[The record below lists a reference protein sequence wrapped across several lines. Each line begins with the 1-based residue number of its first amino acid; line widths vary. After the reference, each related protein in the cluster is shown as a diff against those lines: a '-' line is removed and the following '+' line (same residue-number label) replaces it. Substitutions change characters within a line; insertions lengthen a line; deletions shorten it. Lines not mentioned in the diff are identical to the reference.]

1 MDKDFKSRLQQFELP
16 PPPGSWDRLADALDQ
31 DALEFPRRLQQYE
44 EIPPAG
50 AWDKIASAIIDN
62 PPEAETKPYRINR
75 KTIGWVAAAA
85 AVIIAI
91 AVIFP
96 FNNQRSEQNSN
107 PGLVD
112 AGITPGNRVVKVTR
126 DTATLPSNIQ
136 REREQ
141 EQDVAINK
149 NSSKKQVSRQDDV
162 EDPGPVAMLDYIPA
176 QMNNPRKFAFT
187 DADENYMTYTD
198 DDGYVGRLPKKLYDV
213 FECAT
218 REMVC
223 RAKIRDLQ
231 SRVASSAVSS
241 DFTGVLQMLRNLQEN
256 Q

>member
-16 PPPGSWDRLADALDQ
+16 PPPGSWERLADALDQ
-31 DALEFPRRLQQYE
+31 DALDFPRRLQQYE
-44 EIPPAG
+44 STPPPG
-50 AWDKIASAIIDN
+50 AWNKIASAIIDN
-62 PPEAETKPYRINR
+62 PMETMVIPMSSRR
-75 KTIGWVAAAA
+75 KKFAWIAAAA
-85 AVIIAI
+85 AVVIAI
-91 AVIFP
+91 FLVFP
-96 FNNQRSEQNSN
+96 FGNSGNNET
-107 PGLVD
+107 
-112 AGITPGNRVVKVTR
+112 ITPGIVNAGIIPRNKPVEVVP
-126 DTATLPSNIQ
+126 DTGSTPAST
-136 REREQ
+136 EED
-141 EQDVAINK
+141 QDITINK
-149 NSSKKQVSRQDDV
+149 TPVSKQSSSQYDD
-162 EDPGPVAMLDYIPA
+162 EDPGPIAMLEYAPA
-176 QMNNPRKFAFT
+176 QVNNQRRFSFT

>member
-1 MDKDFKSRLQQFELP
+1 MDKDFKSRLRQFELP
-16 PPPGSWDRLADALDQ
+16 PPPGSWERLADALDQ

-44 EIPPAG
+44 AAPPAG
-50 AWDKIASAIIDN
+50 AWNKIASAITN
-62 PPEAETKPYRINR
+62 KPVETEGKPYRINR
-75 KTIGWVAAAA
+75 RVIGWVAAAA
-85 AVIIAI
+85 AVIFAI
-91 AVIFP
+91 VMIFP
-96 FNNQRSEQNSN
+96 FNDQRNEVNSN
-107 PGLVD
+107 PGIVN
-112 AGITPGNRVVKVTR
+112 ASIAPGNRIVDIPGDTVTQ
-126 DTATLPSNIQ
+126 PSNKDAV
-136 REREQ
+136 Q
-141 EQDVAINK
+141 EQDVAVNK
-149 NSSKKQVSRQDDV
+149 RPIKKTRSRQYDD
-162 EDPGPVAMLDYIPA
+162 EDPGPVAMLEYIPA
-176 QMNNPRKFAFT
+176 QMNTPRKFEFT

-198 DDGYVGRLPKKLYDV
+198 DDGYVGRLPKKLYEV